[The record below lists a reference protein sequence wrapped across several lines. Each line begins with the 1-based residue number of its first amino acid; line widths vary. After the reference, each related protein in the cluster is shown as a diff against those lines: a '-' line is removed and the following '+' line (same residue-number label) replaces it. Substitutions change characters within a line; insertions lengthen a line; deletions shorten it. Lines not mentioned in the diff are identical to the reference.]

1 MSFSIIYNKPVHQF
15 KKSGTE
21 NSRMIDLLSEVNLS
35 NRLAIDSDEI
45 LDNNI
50 DFLKTNNVINIL
62 REKSINFLKISLGDI
77 NGKN

>member
-1 MSFSIIYNKPVHQF
+1 
-15 KKSGTE
+15 
-21 NSRMIDLLSEVNLS
+21 MIDLLSEVNLS